1 MKITNLLKRIYAKF
15 NDNSLKDASFDFITL
30 LYDYYFDLRYGI
42 DTYSWFSISEL
53 AKEHEVAK
61 HAVLY
66 QATKVL
72 PLRMFFKKINKDKD
86 DVFVD
91 IGSGKGR
98 VLLLASEL
106 GFKEVRGIEFS
117 SILCSIAEKNIK
129 KYKKKVSTKSN
140 FEIINLDASQYQ
152 FKDDETV
159 FFMYNPF
166 DEFILEKVLE
176 NINNSLERHKREI
189 TIIYVNPVHRHFLEK
204 TIKHRKVTNYNIWN
218 VEIVVYNI

>member
-1 MKITNLLKRIYAKF
+1 MKISNLLKRIYAKL
-15 NDNSLKDASFDFITL
+15 NDNSLKDASFDFVTF
-30 LYDYYFDLRYGI
+30 LYDYYFDFIYGI
-42 DTYSWFSISEL
+42 DTVSWFSIAEL
-53 AKEHEVAK
+53 AKENKVAE

-72 PLRMFFKKINKDKD
+72 PLKTLFKKLNLKEDQ
-86 DVFVD
+86 VFID

-117 SILCSIAEKNIK
+117 STLCSISEKNIK
-129 KYKKKVSTKSN
+129 KYKKKVNTKSN

-152 FKDDETV
+152 YKDNETV

-166 DEFILEKVLE
+166 DEFILEKVLKNITVSIE
-176 NINNSLERHKREI
+176 NNKREVL
-189 TIIYVNPVHRHFLEK
+189 IIYVNPVHRHFLEK
-204 TIKHRKVTNYNIWN
+204 TIKPRKVTSYNIWN